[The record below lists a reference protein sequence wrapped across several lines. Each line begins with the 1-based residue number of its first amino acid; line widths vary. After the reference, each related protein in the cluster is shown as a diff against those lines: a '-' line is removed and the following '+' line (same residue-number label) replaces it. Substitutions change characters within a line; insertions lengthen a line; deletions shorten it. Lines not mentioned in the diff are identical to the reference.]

1 MVPQQD
7 DRDDRATACAHRGA
21 FTGGMTRRLTD
32 EEIERQAG
40 DLPDWTRDDDTI
52 RASFEA
58 PDFLGGIA
66 LVQEVAAAAETMD
79 HHPDIDIRWRTVA
92 FALSTHSEGGLTQAR
107 RRARAPDQPGGRAP
121 GRDRDRLNTVGRLV
135 DVGWAS
141 AGRRLDVVWTSA
153 GRRPVDRPRP

>member
-1 MVPQQD
+1 
-7 DRDDRATACAHRGA
+7 
-21 FTGGMTRRLTD
+21 MTRRLTD
-32 EEIERQAG
+32 EEIERQLG

-92 FALSTHSEGGLTQAR
+92 FALSTHSEGGLTQLDVELAHQISQEAAR
-107 RRARAPDQPGGRAP
+107 RGATATA
-121 GRDRDRLNTVGRLV
+121 
-135 DVGWAS
+135 
-141 AGRRLDVVWTSA
+141 
-153 GRRPVDRPRP
+153 